1 MGGVFMVALRALIS
15 GDTEQG
21 GADGAPLA
29 FGQGDGGEGLEPFV
43 SGGHRWVASELRES
57 YHAQRRNWSAVSAS
71 TSAVTIRSGASGC
84 HSRKVTP
91 ATAKSLNITAR

>member
-1 MGGVFMVALRALIS
+1 VL
-15 GDTEQG
+15 
-21 GADGAPLA
+21 
-29 FGQGDGGEGLEPFV
+29 GQGLEPFV
-43 SGGHRWVASELRES
+43 SGGHKRLSELRES

-71 TSAVTIRSGASGC
+71 TSAVTIRTGASGC